1 MLRGLVKMLLISTIL
16 IHLCTCAHHPE
27 LLLEGSAQSV
37 WTYCQG
43 ETAHLKCIFPVGKQA
58 LDWYVN
64 GSSRS
69 IHVDYLAED
78 LPGHNATT
86 PFGNYTILSV
96 IKEEPYRGNYSC
108 SVNVPFPGSDI
119 RSNSVEILFEGT
131 VYR

>member
-16 IHLCTCAHHPE
+16 IPLCFCAQHPE
-27 LLLEGSAQSV
+27 LLLEGSEEGV
-37 WTYCQG
+37 RRFCPG
-43 ETAHLKCIFPVGKQA
+43 ETAQLKCIFPVGERA

-69 IHVDYLAED
+69 IHVDYIAED

-96 IKEEPYRGNYSC
+96 TKEEPYRGNYSC
-108 SVNVPFPGSDI
+108 SVNVPLPGSDI
-119 RSNSVEILFEGT
+119 RSNSVEIIFEGT
-131 VYR
+131 V